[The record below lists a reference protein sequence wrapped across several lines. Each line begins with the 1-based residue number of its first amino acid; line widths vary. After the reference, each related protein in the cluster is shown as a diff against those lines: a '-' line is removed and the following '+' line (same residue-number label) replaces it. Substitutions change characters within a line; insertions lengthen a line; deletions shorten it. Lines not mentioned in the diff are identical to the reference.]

1 MPVANIRRSVSL
13 LAARASRDCSPWMQL
28 CCRVSTAQAWKHRRP
43 STPTCWSSWKREIE
57 SRRCPVVTLFITV
70 RHVARSRD
78 FYSRVLGGTV
88 VLDENPCM
96 VKLSNSWII
105 MNPGGPPTPDKPGI
119 SVVDYQPGDTTSIFL
134 NLRVADI
141 QACYQ
146 EWKAKG
152 AEFVTP
158 PINRGAEIRCHMRD
172 PDGYLIEVGQ
182 STGLLHGKLAAK
194 RPEDLPG

>member
-1 MPVANIRRSVSL
+1 MTEPTAHVDMANLPVPAEGIL
-13 LAARASRDCSPWMQL
+13 
-28 CCRVSTAQAWKHRRP
+28 
-43 STPTCWSSWKREIE
+43 
-57 SRRCPVVTLFITV
+57 VTMFITV
-70 RHVARSRD
+70 REVARSRD

-88 VLDENPCM
+88 VMDENPCI

-141 QACYQ
+141 QATYT
-146 EWKAKG
+146 EWTARG

-158 PINRGAEIRCHMRD
+158 PIDRSAEIRCYLRD

-182 STGLLHGKLAAK
+182 STGLLHGQRAAEQP
-194 RPEDLPG
+194 RPDA

>member
-1 MPVANIRRSVSL
+1 VTESAPRIDYANLPSPTEGL
-13 LAARASRDCSPWMQL
+13 L
-28 CCRVSTAQAWKHRRP
+28 
-43 STPTCWSSWKREIE
+43 
-57 SRRCPVVTLFITV
+57 VTLFITV
-70 RHVARSRD
+70 RKVARSRD

-88 VLDENPCM
+88 VLEENPCM

-119 SVVDYQPGDTTSIFL
+119 TVVDNEAGGTTSIFL

-141 QACYQ
+141 QACYE

-158 PINRGAEIRCHMRD
+158 PIDRGAEIRCYMRD

-182 STGLLHGKLAAK
+182 STGLLHGRLAKK
-194 RPEDLPG
+194 RSEDLPG